1 MMQCQTLFVLSVAQS
16 SEYGRGRQGVR
27 AQTQTVHVWPDLPVD
42 GEMLN
47 DLGSDFAGPGTL
59 SVIQLV
65 LAAHY
70 ILERI

>member
-1 MMQCQTLFVLSVAQS
+1 MMQRQTLFVLSAAQS
-16 SEYGRGRQGVR
+16 SEYGRGGQGVR
-27 AQTQTVHVWPDLPVD
+27 AQTQTVHVRPDPPVD
-42 GEMLN
+42 GEMPN